1 MTENDLPPNDQEPA
15 QVRIRIARPKF
26 KAPVAKKEN
35 RRQVKLLTSD
45 AIAIAINVEAAR
57 RDVTVCALLL
67 DALRRTF
74 PAVAVVIEQEAKK
87 SAA

>member
-1 MTENDLPPNDQEPA
+1 MVGVLGNSTNILNL
-15 QVRIRIARPKF
+15 
-26 KAPVAKKEN
+26 
-35 RRQVKLLTSD
+35 KLGY

-74 PAVAVVIEQEAKK
+74 PAVALVIEQEAKK